1 MFMNSFRTL
10 CTKREHNLRVLLLLM
25 IFCFEMEVFINVGDL
40 GFQYLYLRRK
50 LDWDIIDYTTYTI
63 VAGMI
68 GLAAQYIIV
77 PTLSEKFNLRDS
89 TIIIIEITGCFIQT
103 IILSTAT
110 ATWMVYLAV
119 FIAFLDFTSMS
130 MIRCMISKNVRPDEV
145 GKILSFAGAVQAFI
159 PIISSP
165 MFGMIYKRTVK
176 TLPQAYLIVLLCL
189 FFIDW
194 CVLIYIDRGIR
205 RMNLMKIAQNSENRE
220 KEKELSNSLNL

>member
-1 MFMNSFRTL
+1 MLMNSFRTL

-68 GLAAQYIIV
+68 GLTAQYIIV
-77 PTLSEKFNLRDS
+77 PILSEKLNLRDP

-165 MFGMIYKRTVK
+165 MFGMIYKSTVK

-205 RMNLMKIAQNSENRE
+205 KMNLMKIAQTIDSRE